1 MMTADEIVGADD
13 EVDEVA
19 LVIGGTVRMK
29 GPGSFGR
36 WKVLAFGIVIYDVLD
51 ITNAR

>member
-1 MMTADEIVGADD
+1 MAAAEICGAVD

-19 LVIGGTVRMK
+19 LVVGGTVRMK

-36 WKVLAFGIVIYDVLD
+36 WKVLAFGIVIYEVLD